1 LPELMVPW
9 INVVSGRLISLAAA
23 SVLVVTA
30 CGGAAT
36 VTLTPES
43 TTVPPE
49 KGQSS
54 APTTAATSPTVES
67 TDPAPA
73 APAATAST
81 DPKPSPAAAREALPT
96 VPATTGAAQK
106 TREPA
111 APPLPSP
118 AAMATEEPA
127 STPAP
132 TQGNSTEQ
140 PSEAA
145 TISMGGAA
153 LGGSA
158 ETTLLARQ
166 ILDDPPADGVAW
178 IAYETSLAL
187 GETLEHS
194 HEFAFVYAKDSPHV
208 LTHDVVRRQLEKGE
222 GAAIS
227 AGVTHI
233 HELYDEATTF
243 WEIILADPKTA
254 VSNTPPG
261 SRLVFVSDPLEGIP
275 SEVSATFVLV
285 RVPPDGHTSVHIHP
299 GPELIYQL
307 SGNINYQNAII
318 GTIEMGTGGI
328 EGIPPFVAVQ
338 KRNPFAEDGVFLS
351 WFLVDP
357 AQPFAS
363 PARFETTVD
372 RGVNV
377 ASAQAGA
384 AISGVSSNFGRGG
397 VDTAYGASQALD
409 GNAATEWSS
418 HGDGDNAWIEIDL
431 DQETHVTSLGFW
443 TRTMGISA
451 QIFSF
456 RVITDQGEVYGPF
469 PLDDASTIHYF
480 DTDFTAKRL
489 RFEAVE
495 SSGGNTGAVEIE
507 VFGEPVP

>member
-1 LPELMVPW
+1 MPELLVSW
-9 INVVSGRLISLAAA
+9 INGLSRRLISLAAV
-23 SVLVVTA
+23 SVLLFTA

-43 TTVPPE
+43 TAVPADQ
-49 KGQSS
+49 GQSP
-54 APTTAATSPTVES
+54 APTTAATSPPADS
-67 TDPAPA
+67 TDPATA

-81 DPKPSPAAAREALPT
+81 DPKPSPAAAPVSLPT
-96 VPATTGAAQK
+96 VPATTGTAQK
-106 TREPA
+106 TTEPA
-111 APPLPSP
+111 TAPPPSP
-118 AAMATEEPA
+118 AAMATESPA
-127 STPAP
+127 GTPAP
-132 TQGNSTEQ
+132 TQDSTDQ
-140 PSEAA
+140 PSGAP
-145 TISMGGAA
+145 TISMGGSA

-187 GETLEHS
+187 GEKVEHS
-194 HEFAFVYAKDSPHV
+194 HEFAFVYAKDSHHV
-208 LTHDVVRRQLEKGE
+208 LTHDLVRRQLESGE

-227 AGVTHI
+227 AGLTHI
-233 HELYDEATTF
+233 HEPCCKATTF
-243 WEIILADPKTA
+243 WEIILADPETA
-254 VSNTPPG
+254 VSNTPQG
-261 SRLVFVSDPLEGIP
+261 SRLVFVSDPVVGIP

-285 RVPPDGHTSVHIHP
+285 RIPPDGHTSVHTHP

-307 SGNINYQNAII
+307 SGNIKYQNAII

-363 PARFETTVD
+363 PASFESTVD
-372 RGVNV
+372 RGENV

-397 VDTAYGASQALD
+397 MDTAYGANQALD
-409 GNAATEWSS
+409 GNPATEWSS

-431 DQETHVTSLGFW
+431 AQETHVTSLGFW
-443 TRTMGISA
+443 TRTMGASA

-469 PLDDASTIHYF
+469 SLDDASAIHYF
-480 DTDFTAKRL
+480 DTDFTAKKL